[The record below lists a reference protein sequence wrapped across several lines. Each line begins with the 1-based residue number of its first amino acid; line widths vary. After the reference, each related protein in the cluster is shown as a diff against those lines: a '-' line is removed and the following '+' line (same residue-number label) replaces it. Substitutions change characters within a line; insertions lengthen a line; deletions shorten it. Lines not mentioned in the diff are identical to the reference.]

1 MTRRL
6 TFLNVVILLLLAA
19 VCQMIWKRAH
29 DASIARGLLRAP
41 LEKTKT
47 SLPKSLLAFSPLQS
61 SAYLGIAEGNLLSP
75 DRNPNVTV
83 EEPLAKVSS
92 PPPLPLLSGFV
103 LMDGLP
109 PTVLLSAQSG
119 PGRRAF
125 HIGDTIGNW
134 QIDSFDSRQIVLEWQ
149 GERVTK
155 PLAELI
161 DHSTN
166 KAQILS
172 VPKDKNATST
182 LQPVPPQ
189 SVGNSPDNQV
199 NASKGSPE

>member
-41 LEKTKT
+41 LEKTKA
-47 SLPKSLLAFSPLQS
+47 SLPKSLLASSPLQPAS
-61 SAYLGIAEGNLLSP
+61 YLSVAEGNLLSP
-75 DRNPNVTV
+75 DRNPNIIV
-83 EEPLAKVSS
+83 EEPPAKVSP
-92 PPPLPLLSGFV
+92 PPPLPLLSGFI

-109 PTVLLSAQSG
+109 STVLLSAQSG
-119 PGRRAF
+119 RGRHGY
-125 HIGDTIGNW
+125 HIGDTIGGW

-161 DHSTN
+161 DRSTN
-166 KAQILS
+166 KAQLPS
-172 VPKDKNATST
+172 ASKDKSAAS
-182 LQPVPPQ
+182 LLPQ
-189 SVGNSPDNQV
+189 QLVGN
-199 NASKGSPE
+199 